1 MKENWR
7 AYMQAKEKVMA
18 GPYIWRI
25 ATLQMK
31 CLGFSVR
38 GSESDGNGDV
48 CDGLRMR
55 REHSADA

>member
-1 MKENWR
+1 
-7 AYMQAKEKVMA
+7 MQAKEKVMA

-31 CLGFSVR
+31 CLGFSER